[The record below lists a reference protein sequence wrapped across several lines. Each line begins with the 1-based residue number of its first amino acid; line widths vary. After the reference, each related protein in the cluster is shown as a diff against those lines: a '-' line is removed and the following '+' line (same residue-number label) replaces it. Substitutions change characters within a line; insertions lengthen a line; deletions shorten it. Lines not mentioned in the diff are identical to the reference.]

1 MGDRGSAVPRARAA
15 RGARRVARRCGSGAI
30 AARQAQRLS
39 GSSRAKHGLADLSGI
54 GPETAARFAELG
66 VETPDELL
74 AYIPRA
80 YRDWRE
86 PMPIA
91 SLREGEAIVVGRVL
105 RVKDGRGRAP
115 LTATVQDDTG
125 AIQAKWFGRR
135 YLSGRIAPGDRLF
148 IAGRVTRAG
157 LLPEIN
163 VASHRVLHDDER
175 FRGEIV
181 PVYAASKDLPT
192 RAIRT
197 AIGKNLEALIA
208 RRADAL
214 PPALVRR
221 FGFVPLE
228 RAWRDVHAPHD
239 LDAAARGRERIV
251 FDEFFAIG
259 LAAAVKRARR
269 ESEGGAHALSR
280 PDGLW
285 DAFTAELP
293 FPPTGAQRRVIE
305 RIWGDMERTVPMNR
319 LLQGDVGSGK
329 TLVAAAAIV
338 LAHRGGVQSALMAPT
353 EILAAQHA
361 AKLAPLL
368 LPFGVTVE
376 AVFGSQGAR
385 ERRRAEARIASGEAA
400 LAVGTHALLTE
411 SVAFAQLGLV
421 VIDEQHRFGV
431 NQRKVLREKAGA
443 PHTLAMTATP
453 IPRTLAQTKYADMDV
468 SIIDELPPGRTP
480 VQTFVIRDSRKTE
493 VEEFVR
499 KNVELGRQAY
509 VVAPAI
515 EDDPETAL
523 TSALA
528 EAERLKADAFRD
540 LRVDVL
546 HGKMAPREKD
556 AVMGRFKRGET
567 DVLVATTVVEVGV
580 DVPNASVMVVL
591 DAHRY
596 GLAQLHQLRGR
607 VGRGVAESFC
617 ILVAPDDAVEIE
629 RLHVLEETTDGFA
642 IAEADLRMRKAGEL
656 AGTAQAGDA
665 ATIGNIVD
673 DFALYMRAKE
683 AADEIVAE
691 DPNLERPEHRP
702 LIALLDESASAR
714 AMLVTA

>member
-1 MGDRGSAVPRARAA
+1 MGDRRSAVPHARAPG
-15 RGARRVARRCGSGAI
+15 GARRLARRGGSRAI
-30 AARQAQRLS
+30 ATRQT
-39 GSSRAKHGLADLSGI
+39 HGLASLAGI
-54 GPETAARFAELG
+54 GRETAAKFAELG

-74 AYIPRA
+74 RSIPRA
-80 YRDWRE
+80 YRDWRQ
-86 PMPIA
+86 PMPIGT
-91 SLREGEAIVVGRVL
+91 LREGEAIVVGRVL
-105 RVKDGRGRAP
+105 HVKERKGRGRFQ
-115 LTATVQDDTG
+115 LVTAALQDESG
-125 AIQAKWFGRR
+125 VIEAKWFGQR
-135 YLSGRIAPGDRLF
+135 YLSGKLAPGDRLF
-148 IAGRVTRAG
+148 VAGRVTRAG

-163 VASHRVLHDDER
+163 VSAHRVLRENEPYE
-175 FRGEIV
+175 GEIV

-192 RAIRT
+192 RAIR
-197 AIGKNLEALIA
+197 AAVARNLDRLIA
-208 RRADAL
+208 QHTDAL

-221 FGFVPLE
+221 FGFPPLAK
-228 RAWRDVHAPHD
+228 AWRDVHAPRD
-239 LDAAARGRERIV
+239 LDDAARAKERIV
-251 FDEFFAIG
+251 FDEFFTIA

-269 ESEGGAHALSR
+269 EAEGGAHALTH
-280 PDGLW
+280 PGGFW
-285 DAFTAELP
+285 EAFAAELP
-293 FPPTGAQRRVIE
+293 FAPTGAQRRVIG
-305 RIWGDMERTVPMNR
+305 RIWEDMGRTAPMNR

-361 AKLAPLL
+361 SKLAPLL

-376 AVFGSQGAR
+376 AVFGSLGAR
-385 ERRRAEARIASGEAA
+385 ERRGAEQRIASGEAA

-411 SVAFAQLGLV
+411 SVTFRELGLV

-431 NQRKVLREKAGA
+431 NQRKTLREKSTA

-480 VQTFVIRDSRKTE
+480 VRTFVVRASRTSE
-493 VEEFVR
+493 VYAFVR

-515 EDDPETAL
+515 DASETAL
-523 TSALA
+523 TGALA
-528 EAERLKADAFRD
+528 EAEKLRTKVFAD

-546 HGKMAPREKD
+546 HGRLPAREKEAAMD
-556 AVMGRFKRGET
+556 RFKRGET

-591 DAHRY
+591 DADRY

-617 ILVAPDDAVEIE
+617 ILVPPDDAGEVE
-629 RLHVLEETTDGFA
+629 RLHVLEETNDGFE
-642 IAEADLRMRKAGEL
+642 IAEADLRLRKAGEL
-656 AGTAQAGDA
+656 AGTAQAGGTD
-665 ATIGNIVD
+665 TIGNIVD
-673 DFALYMRAKE
+673 DFAIYMRAKE
-683 AADEIVAE
+683 AADEIVAS
-691 DPNLERPEHRP
+691 DPELRAPEHRP
-702 LIALLDESASAR
+702 LLALLDENASAR

>member
-1 MGDRGSAVPRARAA
+1 
-15 RGARRVARRCGSGAI
+15 I
-30 AARQAQRLS
+30 ATRQAHGLS
-39 GSSRAKHGLADLSGI
+39 GLSGI
-54 GPETAARFAELG
+54 GPETAAKLADVG
-66 VETPDELL
+66 VSTPAELL

-91 SLREGEAIVVGRVL
+91 SLREGEAIVVARVL
-105 RVKDGRGRAP
+105 HVKERKGRARFQ
-115 LTATVQDDTG
+115 LVTAALQDDTG
-125 AIQAKWFGRR
+125 IIEAKWFGQR
-135 YLSGRIAPGDRLF
+135 YLSGKLAPGDRIF
-148 IAGRVTRAG
+148 VAGRVTRTG

-163 VASHRVLHDDER
+163 VGTHKLLRENEP
-175 FRGEIV
+175 FEGEII
-181 PVYAASKDLPT
+181 PVYGATKELPS

-197 AIGKNLEALIA
+197 VIAKNLDRLIA
-208 RRADAL
+208 QHTDAL
-214 PPALVRR
+214 PPSLVRR
-221 FGFVPLE
+221 FGFPPLAQ
-228 RAWRDVHAPHD
+228 AWREVHAPHD
-239 LDAAARGRERIV
+239 LDAVKHARERIV
-251 FDEFFAIG
+251 FDEFFSIA
-259 LAAAVKRARR
+259 LAAALKRARR
-269 ESEGGAHALSR
+269 EAAGGARALTV
-280 PDGLW
+280 PNGMW

-293 FPPTGAQRRVIE
+293 FAPTAAQRRVID
-305 RIWGDMERTVPMNR
+305 RIWADMTRTAPMNR

-338 LAHRGGVQSALMAPT
+338 LAHKGGVQSALMAPT

-411 SVAFAQLGLV
+411 RVEFKDLGLI

-431 NQRKVLREKAGA
+431 NQRKTLREKSAA

-453 IPRTLAQTKYADMDV
+453 IPRTLAQTRYADMDI

-480 VQTFVIRDSRKTE
+480 IRTYVIRDSRKAE
-493 VEEFVR
+493 VYEFVR

-509 VVAPAI
+509 VVASAI
-515 EDDPETAL
+515 DVAEPDDAGDEDVKKRAAGPPLITAVE
-523 TSALA
+523 
-528 EAERLKADAFRD
+528 EATRLKETVFPD
-540 LRVDVL
+540 LRVDLV
-546 HGKMAPREKD
+546 HGRMTPKEKQ
-556 AVMGRFKRGET
+556 AVMERFKRGET

-580 DVPNASVMVVL
+580 DVANAAVMIVL
-591 DAHRY
+591 DAQRY

-607 VGRGVAESFC
+607 VGRGAAESFC
-617 ILVAPDDAVEIE
+617 ILVPADDFAEIQ
-629 RLHVLEETTDGFA
+629 RLHVLEETTDGFE
-642 IAEADLRMRKAGEL
+642 IAEADLRLRKAGEL

-665 ATIGNIVD
+665 DTIGNIID
-673 DFALYMRAKE
+673 DFALYMKAKE
-683 AADEIVAE
+683 AADAIVAR
-691 DPNLERPEHRP
+691 DPELSEPEHRP
-702 LIALLDESASAR
+702 LLTLLDESASAR

>member
-1 MGDRGSAVPRARAA
+1 
-15 RGARRVARRCGSGAI
+15 
-30 AARQAQRLS
+30 L
-39 GSSRAKHGLADLSGI
+39 LAGI
-54 GPETAARFAELG
+54 GPETAAKLAEIG
-66 VETPDELL
+66 VATPADLL

-91 SLREGEAIVVGRVL
+91 TLREGEAIVVGDVV
-105 RVKDGRGRAP
+105 RVKERQGRFP
-115 LTATVQDDTG
+115 LVTAALRDETG
-125 AIQAKWFGRR
+125 VVEAKWFGRR
-135 YLSGRIAPGDRLF
+135 YLSGKLAAGDRLF
-148 IAGRVTRAG
+148 VAGRVTRAG

-163 VASHRVLHDDER
+163 VGTHRVLREGER
-175 FRGEIV
+175 WQGEIV
-181 PVYAASKDLPT
+181 PVYGATKELPT
-192 RAIRT
+192 RAIR
-197 AIGKNLEALIA
+197 AVIAKNLDRLIA
-208 RRADAL
+208 AQTDVL

-221 FGFVPLE
+221 FGFPPLAQ
-228 RAWRDVHAPHD
+228 AWRDVHAPRD
-239 LDAAARGRERIV
+239 LEAAARAKERIV
-251 FDEFFAIG
+251 FDEFFSIA

-269 ESEGGAHALSR
+269 EAVGGARALTV
-280 PDGLW
+280 PGGFW
-285 DAFTAELP
+285 DAFAAELP
-293 FPPTGAQRRVIE
+293 FVPTGAQRRVIE
-305 RIWGDMERTVPMNR
+305 GVWRDMTRTAPMNR

-338 LAHRGGVQSALMAPT
+338 LAHKAGVQSALMAPT

-385 ERRRAEARIASGEAA
+385 ERRGAQQRIASGAA
-400 LAVGTHALLTE
+400 SLAVGTHALLTE
-411 SVAFAQLGLV
+411 SVTFADLGLV

-431 NQRKVLREKAGA
+431 NQRKTLREKSAA

-468 SIIDELPPGRTP
+468 SIIDELPPGRTAIR
-480 VQTFVIRDSRKTE
+480 TFVIRDSRKGE
-493 VEEFVR
+493 VYEFVR
-499 KNVELGRQAY
+499 KNVALGRQAY

-515 EDDPETAL
+515 DSPETDL
-523 TSALA
+523 TGALA
-528 EAERLKADAFRD
+528 EAERLRTTVFPD

-546 HGKMAPREKD
+546 HGKMVPREKD

-567 DVLVATTVVEVGV
+567 DVLTATTVVEVGV

-591 DAHRY
+591 DADRY

-607 VGRGVAESFC
+607 VGRGIAESFC
-617 ILVAPDDAVEIE
+617 LLVAPDDAGEVE

-642 IAEADLRMRKAGEL
+642 IAEQDLRLRKAGEL

-665 ATIGNIVD
+665 GTIGNIVD

-683 AADEIVAE
+683 AADAIVAG
-691 DPNLERPEHRP
+691 DPELREPEHRP
-702 LIALLDESASAR
+702 LASLLDENASAR